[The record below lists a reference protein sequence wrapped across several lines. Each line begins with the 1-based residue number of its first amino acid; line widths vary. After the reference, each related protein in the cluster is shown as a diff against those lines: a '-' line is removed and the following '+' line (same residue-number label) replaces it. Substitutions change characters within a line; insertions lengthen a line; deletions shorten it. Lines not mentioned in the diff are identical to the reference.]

1 MSDNY
6 TFDEDNA
13 VKFIRASLPEEI
25 REKYTDDEILYVVD
39 IVWDYYEK
47 KGLLSL
53 DNIDTEEELL
63 DIDDLVKY
71 VKKELSSDKESVMDL
86 DDVKYLVKGELQYEE
101 SLEDPSL

>member
-1 MSDNY
+1 MKN
-6 TFDEDNA
+6 
-13 VKFIRASLPEEI
+13 IR
-25 REKYTDDEILYVVD
+25 YVVD

-71 VKKELSSDKESVMDL
+71 VKKELSADKEVVMDL

-101 SLEDPSL
+101 SLEDTL

>member
-1 MSDNY
+1 MSDNF

-13 VKFIRASLPEEI
+13 VKFIRTTLPEEI
-25 REKYTDDEILYVVD
+25 REKYTDDDILYVVD
-39 IVWDYYEK
+39 IVWEYYEK

-63 DIDDLVKY
+63 DIDDLIKY
-71 VKKELSSDKESVMDL
+71 VKKELAKDQYDSLDN

-101 SLEDPSL
+101 SLEDPI